1 MPRCGPLSE
10 MYVCSLGHSGFSSS
24 CASAA
29 RQITA
34 PKECPTKDSRA
45 SVELMPSWSMNA
57 RTSRA
62 RFAPSVSKEAEAV
75 WSSLHDDRRYRADA
89 LSGWRR
95 ASWFLIPRRSKEL
108 P

>member
-1 MPRCGPLSE
+1 MPRCGPDSE

-45 SVELMPSWSMNA
+45 SVVEMPSWSMNA

-62 RFAPSVSKEAEAV
+62 RFAPSVSKEADAV
-75 WSSLHDDRRYRADA
+75 WSSLQLERRY
-89 LSGWRR
+89 L
-95 ASWFLIPRRSKEL
+95 
-108 P
+108 

>member
-1 MPRCGPLSE
+1 MPRCGPDSE
-10 MYVCSLGHSGFSSS
+10 MYVCSLGHSGFNTS

-34 PKECPTKDSRA
+34 PKECPTKESRA
-45 SVELMPSWSMNA
+45 SVEAIPSWSMNA
-57 RTSRA
+57 STSRA
-62 RFAPSVSKEAEAV
+62 RFAPRVSNEAEAV
-75 WSSLHDDRRYRADA
+75 WSSLHDDKRYRADA

-95 ASWFLIPRRSKEL
+95 ASWFRIPRRSKEL